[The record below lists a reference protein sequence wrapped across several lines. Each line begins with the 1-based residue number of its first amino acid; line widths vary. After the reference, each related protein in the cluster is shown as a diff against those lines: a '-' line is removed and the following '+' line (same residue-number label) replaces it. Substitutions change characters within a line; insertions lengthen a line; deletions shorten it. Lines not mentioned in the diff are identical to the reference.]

1 MFFKAISRERKIM
14 DEKMLE
20 KIRKQ
25 VEKEPYVRLF
35 DIKLLELKPGS
46 STARMQIKD
55 DHKNL
60 HSTTHG
66 GAIFSLVDV
75 AFGSAA
81 NSYGITTVALNIEIN
96 YIRPSRPGD
105 ILTASASEVSRGKT
119 VSTYNII
126 VKNQDDKI
134 IASTQAIGFIT
145 GKKLPFLD
153 KARDRQA

>member
-1 MFFKAISRERKIM
+1 MGE
-14 DEKMLE
+14 EMLE
-20 KIRKQ
+20 KIKEQ
-25 VEKEPYVRLF
+25 VEYEPYVRLF

-60 HSTTHG
+60 HSNTHG

-81 NSYGITTVALNIEIN
+81 NSYGTVTVALNVEIN

-105 ILTASASEVSRGKT
+105 ILTAAASEVSRGKT
-119 VSTYNII
+119 VGTYNII
-126 VKNQDDKI
+126 VKNQKDKI
-134 IASTQAIGFIT
+134 IASCQAIGFIT

-153 KARDRQA
+153 EARDRQA